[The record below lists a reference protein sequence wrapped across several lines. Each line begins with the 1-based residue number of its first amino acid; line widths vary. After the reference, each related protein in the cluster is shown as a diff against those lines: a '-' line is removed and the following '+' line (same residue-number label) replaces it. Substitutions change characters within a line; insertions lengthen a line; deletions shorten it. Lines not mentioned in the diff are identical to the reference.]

1 LNAFISNFL
10 EPVSYLVYTIALFI
24 QWHNNRSGKIRI
36 LTVYYI
42 LATLLM
48 GYASLPV
55 FYLYSTSQNNNNWV
69 YNLFYFLTIFFL
81 TFYMYQN
88 FITARSKIISLA
100 LLLVNVIN
108 FFLNDLIFKQ
118 QLFNSFATSVSF
130 LSLILLIFLYFQQ
143 VLRNVTEWNILLD
156 FDFWLISGYL
166 LYFLGSFFIIIFWSE
181 LSSQVVLKATKVQQ
195 DQFNL
200 LWSVHNI
207 LLFLSAVIAL
217 ISSIWIRSYQK
228 KLH

>member
-1 LNAFISNFL
+1 
-10 EPVSYLVYTIALFI
+10 
-24 QWHNNRSGKIRI
+24 
-36 LTVYYI
+36 
-42 LATLLM
+42 M

-108 FFLNDLIFKQ
+108 YFLNDLIFKQ

-130 LSLILLIFLYFQQ
+130 LSLILLIFLYYQQ
-143 VLRNVTEWNILLD
+143 VLRNVTELNILLD

-207 LLFLSAVIAL
+207 LLFLSAIIAL